1 MKKVIDCGM
10 MLLLAAWV
18 LAMAWFLSGCTTK
31 TRHLDISG
39 AYVAQ
44 SGAIAIGSVEVQSA
58 PEGVESA
65 MVSYEDS
72 AAWFSDVK
80 EHRIR
85 ILLTGTNSTAS
96 ADCIVS
102 NICKAFVRAAPVVTG
117 TITNMVPASAKPC
130 KCNPCNCDPCK
141 CRAREPEDK
150 SEEPPPQELPS
161 I

>member
-1 MKKVIDCGM
+1 MKKLVDGGM
-10 MLLLAAWV
+10 VLLMAAWV
-18 LAMAWFLSGCTTK
+18 LVMAWFLSGCGTSK
-31 TRHLDISG
+31 ARHLDISG
-39 AYVAQ
+39 AYVAK
-44 SGAIAIGSVEVQSA
+44 SGAFAIGSVESQSA
-58 PEGVESA
+58 PEGIESA

-96 ADCIVS
+96 AEGIVS
-102 NICKAFVRAAPVVTG
+102 NICAAFTATAPVVLG
-117 TITNMVPASAKPC
+117 ANASAC
-130 KCNPCNCDPCK
+130 KCNPCKCDPCK
-141 CRAREPEDK
+141 CGAREPEDK

>member
-1 MKKVIDCGM
+1 MKKVVDCGM

-18 LAMAWFLSGCTTK
+18 LVMVWFLSGCATK

-96 ADCIVS
+96 AEGIVS
-102 NICKAFVRAAPVVTG
+102 NICAAFTATVPVVLG
-117 TITNMVPASAKPC
+117 ANASAC
-130 KCNPCNCDPCK
+130 KCNSCKCDPCK
-141 CRAREPEDK
+141 CGAREPEDK